1 MSAKKLNNSQ
11 ITIFIINHIN
21 DNHIK
26 FEVSLNFWGIGS
38 TVRRNLKIII
48 KSQLTINFMFPVPEA
63 SVPAVLIC
71 SDKSAPGNI
80 ISAMDT
86 L

>member
-1 MSAKKLNNSQ
+1 MLRASEKDLP
-11 ITIFIINHIN
+11 
-21 DNHIK
+21 
-26 FEVSLNFWGIGS
+26 V
-38 TVRRNLKIII
+38 II

-80 ISAMDT
+80 ISAMET